1 METRLY
7 EACRKRNITC
17 ITISHRPVLE
27 QYHDVVVNILKD
39 GKGGWETRPADRS
52 GASLQEE
59 KLGGLQSGYKAN
71 TDNAHAGAYDEQME
85 QQRLE
90 KRSVKYK
97 KLHAERLRARSNVQ
111 AEGTTTSDNSKR
123 GVAKG
128 DKTSL
133 FPHVPLHKR
142 LADVLYFGL
151 LPHHF
156 TCAKNSGKGGS
167 DDAGAWTTMM
177 RDPEF
182 LRIGVLAGIVIAKTL
197 VSDALA
203 MYDGYIVSNVLRSD
217 WSIFVR
223 SVVTGGLFRT
233 SLALIDAGL
242 VRYKWYLNLGLRKRL
257 TAYLMDLYF
266 KGNSFYDVSNQDGRI
281 KDVEERLTE
290 QVESMCVNLT
300 ELWTSLLR
308 PAFDIL
314 FNSVVIVRVV
324 GTKGLFSV
332 WGYMA
337 AAGFVMRFAV
347 PNFQANVRETYA
359 REGRF
364 NMVHH
369 RLVNH
374 TESIAFFGGSEV
386 CTF

>member
-1 METRLY
+1 
-7 EACRKRNITC
+7 
-17 ITISHRPVLE
+17 
-27 QYHDVVVNILKD
+27 VVNILKD
-39 GKGGWETRPADRS
+39 GHGGWEIREADRS

-59 KLGGLQSGYKAN
+59 KLGGLQSSYKASKVLEDGSTEEAN
-71 TDNAHAGAYDEQME
+71 SGSDAQLEHD
-85 QQRLE
+85 RLA
-90 KRSVKYK
+90 KRSAKYK
-97 KLHAERLRARSNVQ
+97 KLHAERIAARQRHTGAVASTNDS
-111 AEGTTTSDNSKR
+111 ESK
-123 GVAKG
+123 GSG
-128 DKTSL
+128 SL
-133 FPHVPLHKR
+133 FPQISIWKR
-142 LADVLYFGL
+142 LSDVLFYGL
-151 LPHHF
+151 LPHSF
-156 TCAKNSGKGGS
+156 TCGDKTKGVGMWS
-167 DDAGAWTTMM
+167 TLF

-182 LRIGVLAGIVIAKTL
+182 LRIAMLAGIVISKTL

-203 MYDGYIVSNVLRSD
+203 LYDGYIVSNVLRSD
-217 WSIFVR
+217 WSLFVR
-223 SVVTGGLFRT
+223 AVSAGALFRT
-233 SLALIDAGL
+233 SLALIDAAL

-290 QVESMCVNLT
+290 QVETMCVNLT

-308 PAFDIL
+308 PAFDII
-314 FNSVVIVRVV
+314 FNSFVLARVV
-324 GTKGLFSV
+324 GTRGVLSV

-386 CTF
+386 SAMLCTVPCAVCSFWSERSLDSLG